1 MRTRRVRLVILIACG
16 CISCVNPQEPN
27 TVFGSYQLTGYI
39 RNGMDLPL
47 PYLQLGAAPTD
58 TDKWVA
64 GTLTL
69 GSDSSWTNVWQI
81 VHCQSGICG
90 APQSQSQYGTFS
102 HFAERDSAGA
112 IAIVFVT
119 LPSYLEQNAAVVR
132 GRRLEL
138 NASWAYER

>member
-1 MRTRRVRLVILIACG
+1 MSERRTLLVILTTWGWITC
-16 CISCVNPQEPN
+16 SEPQGPN

-39 RNGMDLPL
+39 RGGTDLPL
-47 PYLQLGAAPTD
+47 PYMQVGSTPAD

-69 GSDSSWTNVWQI
+69 SSDSSWTNVWQI

-90 APQSQSQYGTFS
+90 APQSESQYGTFS

-119 LPSYLEQNAAVVR
+119 LPSYLMQNAAVVR
-132 GRRLEL
+132 GHRLEL